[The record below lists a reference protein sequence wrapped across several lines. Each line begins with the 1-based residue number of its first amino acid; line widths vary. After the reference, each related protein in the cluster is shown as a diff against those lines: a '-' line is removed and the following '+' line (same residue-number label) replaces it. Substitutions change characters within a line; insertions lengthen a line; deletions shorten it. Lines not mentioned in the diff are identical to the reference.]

1 MNMMIRYESVSKY
14 YKRSG
19 ITALEDITLE
29 IEQGDFVFLVGPSG
43 AGKTTLLKFLIR
55 EDTPSDGEI
64 WFKEDN
70 IVRLP
75 RRRIPHLRRQ
85 IGMVFQDFKLLR
97 QQTVYENVAFALEV
111 VGKKPAEI
119 KEIVPYLLDRVGLL
133 SRERAFPQELST
145 GEQQRV
151 AIARALAT
159 EPEVLLADEP
169 TGNLD
174 TQNSKQIVDLLK
186 QINEWG
192 TTVIMAT
199 HDDALVKRTKA
210 RVVTI
215 KDGKVAGVK

>member
-1 MNMMIRYESVSKY
+1 MMIKFDSVSKW

-19 ITALEDITLE
+19 VTAFEEVSLQIN
-29 IEQGDFVFLVGPSG
+29 QGDFVFLIGPSG

-55 EDTPSDGEI
+55 EDIPSEGDI
-64 WFKEDN
+64 WFKDDN

-75 RRRIPHLRRQ
+75 RRKIPHLRRQ

-97 QQTVYENVAFALEV
+97 QQTVFENIAFALEV
-111 VGKKPAEI
+111 VGKKPSEV

-133 SRERAFPQELST
+133 HRERAFPQELST

-174 TQNSKQIVDLLK
+174 SQNTKQIVDLLK

-199 HDDALVKRTKA
+199 HDEALVKRTKG
-210 RVVTI
+210 RVVVI
-215 KDGKVAGVK
+215 KDGRLTEQR

>member
-1 MNMMIRYESVSKY
+1 MIKFDSVSKW

-19 ITALEDITLE
+19 VTAFEEVSLQIN
-29 IEQGDFVFLVGPSG
+29 QGDFVFLIGPSG

-55 EDTPSDGEI
+55 EDIPSEGDI
-64 WFKEDN
+64 WFKDDN

-75 RRRIPHLRRQ
+75 RRKIPHLRRQ

-97 QQTVYENVAFALEV
+97 QQTVFENIAFALEV
-111 VGKKPAEI
+111 VGKKPSEV

-133 SRERAFPQELST
+133 HRERAFPQELST

-174 TQNSKQIVDLLK
+174 SQNTKQIVDLLK

-199 HDDALVKRTKA
+199 HDEALVKRTKG
-210 RVVTI
+210 RVVVI
-215 KDGKVAGVK
+215 KDGRLTEQR